1 MNLQKYLQKYRR
13 HPGLFWGAEREKG
26 VRVMSRYLLLQL
38 WIAGILLGA
47 AITLI
52 LLDMRETGGWS
63 RLTGAMWLLVLV
75 TLLLAFNAVHSAPRP
90 GDQPDC
96 EEADDESLS
105 FPRV

>member
-13 HPGLFWGAEREKG
+13 HPGLFWSAEREKG
-26 VRVMSRYLLLQL
+26 VRVMSRDLLLQL
-38 WIAGILLGA
+38 WIAGIVLGA
-47 AITLI
+47 TIMLI
-52 LLDMRETGGWS
+52 LSELRETGGWS
-63 RLTGAMWLLVLV
+63 RLTGAMSLLVLV

>member
-38 WIAGILLGA
+38 WIAGIVLGA
-47 AITLI
+47 TIMLI
-52 LLDMRETGGWS
+52 LSELRETGGWS
-63 RLTGAMWLLVLV
+63 RLTGTIVPALLVLV
-75 TLLLAFNAVHSAPRP
+75 ALLLAFNAVHSAPRP

-105 FPRV
+105 FR